1 MQKKKGGELKK
12 LLTLLG
18 QEWERSEEIQKLQ
31 YLLS

>member
-1 MQKKKGGELKK
+1 MQKKWETNKIINS
-12 LLTLLG
+12 LLG